1 MQNDQN
7 PESEM
12 LSSTKLSVALKP
24 EYLQKLQSIGEMVK
38 LAAGETLFD
47 AHASSGDMHVI
58 VAGDI
63 NLYKEGQNLPV
74 VWLGPGDI
82 LGEIGFILRT
92 PRTTTARAGM
102 MGCTLWRLDR
112 RVISPKMDAELT
124 EILTRLFIG
133 MAPYV
138 RVRYAKLTGNYG
150 HSGKILEH
158 HCDHEHPAIV
168 HMAEFLVGMDSWETA
183 QNIWDYIYHLPYRFG
198 FWNVLASQVLQMGYG
213 MCTTKTN
220 LQVALLRA
228 CDIEA
233 AFGEIEFPSERMKP
247 LVPEGYHHILAI
259 EPNVKHYFATVKIGG
274 EWFPCDATYP
284 PQVWALLAPDSGDSI
299 FEPGTP
305 FNPCSAMSGAAPD
318 VYKRY
323 DDLNHVLKKRPFYD
337 ADNVEAMNI
346 VLDKVQGP
354 FLMIPEWVVPIHYL
368 MQRAPRAAFQR
379 AYAGIVTEMERL
391 YRAACSATNGDGKEQ
406 GTGRA
411 MVL

>member
-1 MQNDQN
+1 
-7 PESEM
+7 M
-12 LSSTKLSVALKP
+12 LSSTKLSVALKA
-24 EYLQKLQSIGEMVK
+24 EYLERLQQIGTTISLVP
-38 LAAGETLFD
+38 GETLFD
-47 AHASSGDMHVI
+47 AYSSSGEMHVI
-58 VAGDI
+58 VQGDI
-63 NLYKEGQNLPV
+63 NLYKDGQNLPV
-74 VWLGPGDI
+74 VWLGTGDI

-102 MGCTLWRLDR
+102 NGCTLWRLDR
-112 RVISPKMDAELT
+112 RVISSRMDAELM
-124 EILTRLFIG
+124 EVLTRLFIG

-150 HSGKILEH
+150 HSTKILEQ
-158 HCDHEHPAIV
+158 HCDHDHPAIQ

-183 QNIWDYIYHLPYRFG
+183 QNIWDYVYHLPYRFG

-213 MCTTKTN
+213 MCTTKTS
-220 LQVALLRA
+220 LHVALLRA

-233 AFGEIEFPSERMKP
+233 AFGEIEFPSERIKP
-247 LVPEGYHHILAI
+247 IIPEGYHHFVTM
-259 EPNVKHYFATVKIGG
+259 EPTVKHYMAVIRIGG

-284 PQVWALLAPDSGDSI
+284 PQVWALLAPELKDSL
-299 FEPGTP
+299 FEAGTP
-305 FNPCSAMSGAAPD
+305 FNPCNVMIGRPVDA
-318 VYKRY
+318 YKRY

-346 VLDKVQGP
+346 ILDKVQGP

-368 MQRAPRAAFQR
+368 MQQAPRAAFQR

-391 YRAACSATNGDGKEQ
+391 YRVVNATSGGDGADRSA
-406 GTGRA
+406 GRA